1 MSHHPVWAGWQAR
14 GGRSYFPATYFG
26 LEGGVA
32 GNFDAIY
39 LPATY
44 LGLEGGVVGNVYAIE
59 DARSLCS
66 RGCHF
71 A

>member
-1 MSHHPVWAGWQAR
+1 
-14 GGRSYFPATYFG
+14 
-26 LEGGVA
+26 VA

-59 DARSLCS
+59 AARSLCS